1 MYIYGSKRCRFMDFL
16 RANPFVRLLPPF
28 IVGIAFAEYVVCA
41 LTPLLLWT
49 GLCLSVML
57 LWFAHHPFM
66 YRYRWIFGTGIV
78 LLMFGSGWLRA
89 LLDDERR
96 PKTHFSRHASPGPYW
111 MAVIADAP
119 VPGRRLK
126 MPVQIL
132 SNGHYPGETT
142 EPCAGN
148 ALIFVS
154 RNAAVDSLRYGD
166 TIVVRC
172 TLRPAASPTNPHAF
186 DYARYLHFKDIHYL
200 AYVSSDDVYLCGR
213 DGGQRIWRLALSQRS
228 KLLHLLTRHFREPAS
243 HAVASAL
250 LVGYKEELPDDLEEA
265 YIKTGSMHALAV
277 SGTHVGFVYA
287 GLFLILRQ
295 LRLRGPWKR
304 RIETPLVLGGV
315 WAFTLL
321 TGASAAVLRAAWM
334 FSLFIVGR
342 ALFRRTSVWNT
353 LAASAFVLLWTDPD
367 YLYDAGFQLS
377 YAAVAGMVY
386 FYPQMKKRLP
396 ELPAWSKEAINIL
409 VIGVAAQ
416 LGTLPLSL
424 YYFHQFPVYFW
435 LAGWVV
441 VVGGA
446 VFLWGGALLIL
457 LDSLYSPI
465 ADLVGQ
471 LLLGIVWVMNTAVVT
486 IQHLP
491 GSVVDGI
498 WIPWWAVFVLYAVI
512 AFAAGATALSK
523 GRLLLYALYA
533 SAFLCAIRLSREM
546 TRLKQQELTIYH
558 AGRYNLIDV
567 VSGRHVYT
575 WSDSIPVK
583 QALFANQMHR
593 WALGVR
599 TGTSLS
605 MDSSWTT
612 KNLHWR
618 PPLLQFAEKNML
630 IISHQTEFPLTQDTH
645 STIDFIWV
653 TQPTAV
659 NIDAL
664 LSQYKPT
671 TVILGGTLPYKQV
684 AIWQEAAARYQIHCH
699 RVVNDGAWR
708 ITL

>member
-1 MYIYGSKRCRFMDFL
+1 MDFL

-28 IVGIAFAEYVVCA
+28 VVGIVCAEYTVCA
-41 LTPLLLWT
+41 LTPALLCT
-49 GLCLSVML
+49 GLCLSVVM

-66 YRYRWIFGTGIV
+66 YRYRWTFGVGVV
-78 LLMFGSGWLRA
+78 LLLCGSGWLRG

-96 PKTHFSRHASPGPYW
+96 PKTHFSRHASPRPYW
-111 MAVIADAP
+111 LAVITDAP

-126 MPVQIL
+126 TPVRIL
-132 SNGHYPGETT
+132 ATGYNPGETT
-142 EPCAGN
+142 DPCAGN
-148 ALIFVS
+148 ALLFIS
-154 RNAAVDSLRYGD
+154 RNTTVDSLRYGD
-166 TIVVRC
+166 TILIRS
-172 TLRPAASPTNPHAF
+172 TLRPATAPTNPHAF

-200 AYVSSDDVYLCGR
+200 AYVSADSVYLCGR
-213 DGGQRIWRLALSQRS
+213 DGGQPIWRLALSQRS
-228 KLLHLLTRHFREPAS
+228 KLLHLLAKHFQDPAS

-287 GLFLILRQ
+287 GLFLMLRQ
-295 LRLRGPWKR
+295 LRLRGKWKR

-334 FSLFIVGR
+334 FSLFIIGR

-396 ELPAWSKEAINIL
+396 DLPAWSKEAVNIL
-409 VIGVAAQ
+409 VIGMAAQ

-441 VVGGA
+441 VIGGA

-457 LDSLYSPI
+457 FDSLCSPV

-471 LLLGIVWVMNTAVVT
+471 LLLGIVWIMNTAVVT

-491 GSVVDGI
+491 GSVIDGI
-498 WIPWWAVFVLYAVI
+498 WIPWWAVFILYAVI
-512 AFAAGATALSK
+512 VFAARATALSK
-523 GRLLLYALYA
+523 GRLLLYALST
-533 SAFLCAIRLSREM
+533 SAFLCVIRLSREM
-546 TRLKQQELTIYH
+546 SRIYQQELTIYH
-558 AGRYNLIDV
+558 TGRYNLIDI

-575 WSDSIPVK
+575 WSDSIPAK

-599 TGTSLS
+599 AHTSLS
-605 MDSSWTT
+605 TDSSWTT
-612 KNLHWR
+612 KSLHWS
-618 PPLLQFAEKNML
+618 PPLIQFADKNML
-630 IISHQTEFPLTQDTH
+630 IISHLPGNPLTRD
-645 STIDFIWV
+645 SLRNIDFIWV
-653 TQPTAV
+653 TQPTTV
-659 NIDAL
+659 DVDAL
-664 LSQYKPT
+664 LSQHKPAA
-671 TVILGGTLPYKQV
+671 VILGGTLPRKQV
-684 AIWQEAAARYQIHCH
+684 AHWQEAAARYQIRCH